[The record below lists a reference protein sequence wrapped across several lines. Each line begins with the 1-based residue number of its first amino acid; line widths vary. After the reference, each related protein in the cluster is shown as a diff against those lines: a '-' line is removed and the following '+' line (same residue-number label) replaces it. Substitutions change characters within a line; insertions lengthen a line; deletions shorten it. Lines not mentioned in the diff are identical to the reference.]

1 MAGSKFPNKDTAR
14 PDTESAGDHSQS
26 GITTCPGRTFGPPA
40 DSSTTLNVGPPRHHA
55 CMDWDDLDDLDGVV
69 DPLHPLHPYLFA
81 EWVCPQC
88 AEDGDLADLDDGR
101 CPHCGSAVE
110 RQ

>member
-1 MAGSKFPNKDTAR
+1 
-14 PDTESAGDHSQS
+14 
-26 GITTCPGRTFGPPA
+26 
-40 DSSTTLNVGPPRHHA
+40 
-55 CMDWDDLDDLDGVV
+55 MDWDDLDDLDGVV

>member
-1 MAGSKFPNKDTAR
+1 
-14 PDTESAGDHSQS
+14 
-26 GITTCPGRTFGPPA
+26 
-40 DSSTTLNVGPPRHHA
+40 
-55 CMDWDDLDDLDGVV
+55 MDWDDLDDVV
-69 DPLHPLHPYLFA
+69 DPLHPYLFA

-101 CPHCGSAVE
+101 CPQCGRAVE